1 MLNLRLELERVES
14 LLKEAKR
21 YKDLELSK
29 SFLDRI
35 EKINTCLKE
44 ITEFARQKVQ

>member
-1 MLNLRLELERVES
+1 MLNLRVELERVES

-21 YKDLELSK
+21 YKDLDLAK

-44 ITEFARQKVQ
+44 ITDFARKKVQ

>member
-1 MLNLRLELERVES
+1 MLNLRVELERVES

-29 SFLDRI
+29 SFLDCI
-35 EKINTCLKE
+35 EKINACLKE
-44 ITEFARQKVQ
+44 ITEFARKKVP